1 LLIYWQSFEENQ
13 IIPYLLTVNLPCDS
27 HRSLTNRCTFLRTF
41 IKIYIKI
48 RWLLHVSVYDH
59 HQGACNWAW
68 L

>member
-1 LLIYWQSFEENQ
+1 MKTNVKFTQF
-13 IIPYLLTVNLPCDS
+13 
-27 HRSLTNRCTFLRTF
+27 TNRCTF
-41 IKIYIKI
+41 IKTPITNYIKI